1 MPETYNVKVEHNLPI
16 MMRDGTMTYADVY
29 RPDAPGAFPALL
41 QRTPYDKSSPQ
52 MRASTIDTIHAA
64 SRGYA
69 AVVQDVRGRYASEGE
84 FYTFVN
90 EAYDGHVSID
100 WVASQSWCTGKV
112 GMWGASYVGATQ
124 WLAAMS
130 KPEALAAIVPG
141 VTASDYHE
149 GWTWQGG
156 AFELGFNLTWTT
168 LALTASNFENLN
180 GRLRLPEHR
189 LENLL
194 DSRDALNEH
203 FRKLPLNDLEFLK
216 DGLAP
221 YYYDWIDHPEFDD
234 YWRAVSIEEHHAD
247 VTVPALNWGG
257 WYDIFMGGTIRNFTG
272 MRSNGGSEFAR
283 RGQRLIIGPWVHGGL
298 PTQVAGEV
306 DFGARASAGRF
317 GLEERVFRFYDHW
330 LKGED
335 NGLMDEKPVQIF
347 VMGVNEWRG
356 EDDWPLERAEN
367 VKFYLH
373 SQGKANSLNGNGS
386 LSPESPGHEPPDT
399 FVYNPIDPVPTAGG
413 GLCCDPGLFAPGA
426 FDHRAIEAREDV
438 LVYSTRPLEE
448 DVEVTGPVTVTLY
461 ATSSAVDTDFTAKLL
476 DVGDCGFARNLTDGI
491 LRARYRT
498 PRTAAS
504 FIEPGRVYEYTI
516 DLWATSN
523 VFRKGHQIRLEI
535 SSSNFP
541 RFDRNLNTG
550 ESIAA
555 GSQFVPA
562 MQTVLHSVE
571 HPSHVTLPVVPAG

>member
-1 MPETYNVKVEHNLPI
+1 MPEAYNVKIEHNLPI
-16 MMRDGTMTYADVY
+16 KLRDGTMTYADVY

-41 QRTPYDKSSPQ
+41 QRTPYDKSAPT
-52 MRASTIDTIHAA
+52 MRMSTIDPIHAA
-64 SRGYA
+64 ARGYA
-69 AVVQDVRGRYASEGE
+69 AVVQDVRGRYTSEGE

-90 EAYDGHVSID
+90 ESDDGHASID
-100 WVASQSWCTGKV
+100 AVASQSWCSGKV
-112 GMWGASYVGATQ
+112 GMWGVSYVGATQ

-156 AFELGFNLTWTT
+156 AFELGFNLSWAT
-168 LALTASNFENLN
+168 LALTTNNFDNLAN
-180 GRLRLPEHR
+180 RLGLPEER
-189 LENLL
+189 RGELI
-194 DSRDALNEH
+194 DARDNINEH
-203 FRKLPLNDLEFLK
+203 FKKLPLNDLEHLK
-216 DGLAP
+216 GGLAQ
-221 YYYDWIDHPEFDD
+221 YYYDWMDHPEFDD
-234 YWRAVSIEEHHAD
+234 YWRSVCIEEHHSD
-247 VTVPALNWGG
+247 ISVPALNFGG
-257 WYDIFMGGTIRNFTG
+257 WYDIFLGGTIRNYTG
-272 MRSNGGSEFAR
+272 MRDNGGSENAR
-283 RGQRLIIGPWVHGGL
+283 RGQRLIIGPWIHGGS
-298 PTQVAGEV
+298 PTQIAGEV
-306 DFGARASAGRF
+306 DFGLRGAAGVF
-317 GLEERVFRFYDHW
+317 GLQERALRFYDHW

-347 VMGVNEWRG
+347 VMGINQWRD
-356 EDDWPLERAEN
+356 EDDWPLERAED
-367 VKFYLH
+367 VKYYLH
-373 SQGKANSLNGNGS
+373 SAGKANTLNGNGS
-386 LSPESPGHEPPDT
+386 LSPESPGREPPDT

-426 FDHRAIEAREDV
+426 FDHSAIETREDV
-438 LVYSTRPLEE
+438 LVYSTPPLAE
-448 DVEVTGPVTVTLY
+448 DMEVTGPVTVTLY

-491 LRARYRT
+491 IRARYRT
-498 PRTAAS
+498 PRTPAS
-504 FIEPGRVYEYTI
+504 LIEPGRVYEYSI

-523 VFRKGHQIRLEI
+523 VFKKGHQIRLEI

-555 GSQFVPA
+555 GAQFVPA
-562 MQTVLHSVE
+562 LQTVLHSAE

>member
-1 MPETYNVKVEHNLPI
+1 MPEAYNVKIEHNFPI
-16 MMRDGTMTYADVY
+16 ALRDGTMTYADVY

-41 QRTPYDKSSPQ
+41 QRTPYDKSAPT
-52 MRASTIDTIHAA
+52 MRMSTIDPIHAA
-64 SRGYA
+64 ARGYA
-69 AVVQDVRGRYASEGE
+69 AVVQDVRGRYTSEGE

-90 EAYDGHVSID
+90 ESDDGHVSID
-100 WVASQSWCTGKV
+100 TIASQSWCTGKV
-112 GMWGASYVGATQ
+112 GMWGVSYVGATQ

-156 AFELGFNLTWTT
+156 AFELGFNLSWAT
-168 LALTASNFENLN
+168 LALTTNNFDHLAN
-180 GRLRLPEHR
+180 RLGLPDQRREELIDAR
-189 LENLL
+189 
-194 DSRDALNEH
+194 DSICEH
-203 FRKLPLNDLEFLK
+203 FKKLPLGEVEHLK
-216 DGLAP
+216 GGLAQ

-234 YWRAVSIEEHHAD
+234 YWRAVCIEERHSD
-247 VTVPALNWGG
+247 ITVPALNFGG
-257 WYDIFMGGTIRNFTG
+257 WYDIFLGGTIRNYTG
-272 MRSNGGSEFAR
+272 MRDNGGSENAR
-283 RGQRLIIGPWVHGGL
+283 RGQRLIIGPWIHGGS
-298 PTQVAGEV
+298 PTQIAGEV
-306 DFGARASAGRF
+306 DFGLRGSAGSF
-317 GLEERVFRFYDHW
+317 GLEERAFRFYDHW

-347 VMGVNEWRG
+347 VMGINRWRG
-356 EDDWPLERAEN
+356 EDDWPLARAED
-367 VKFYLH
+367 VKYYLH
-373 SQGKANSLNGNGS
+373 SRGKANTLNGNGS

-413 GLCCDPGLFAPGA
+413 GLCCDPGLLTAGA
-426 FDHRAIEAREDV
+426 FDHRGIEAREDV
-438 LVYSTRPLEE
+438 LVYSTPPLEE

-461 ATSSAVDTDFTAKLL
+461 AASSAVDTDFTAKLL
-476 DVGDCGFARNLTDGI
+476 DVGDCGYARNLTDGI
-491 LRARYRT
+491 VRARYRT

-504 FIEPGRVYEYTI
+504 LIEPGRVYEYTI

-555 GSQFVPA
+555 GARFVPA
-562 MQTVLHSVE
+562 LQTVLHSAE